1 MHAKLSDHSIAPQ
14 THLCILNQSS
24 LQTLRVLNVY
34 GLDIAIQLMRST
46 LLVVSLSRDSDT
58 QSVRNTLDTSLPD
71 LLVQLRIETNVG
83 CALERRLLVFYSP
96 ANPASCFESSCPY
109 H

>member
-24 LQTLRVLNVY
+24 LQTLRILNVY

-83 CALERRLLVFYSP
+83 CALERRPLVFCSP